1 MSFYSAPSSKFTNG
15 QYNPAYFIGREDEA
29 KLSDV
34 QNTLDLSNDYIKRD
48 GSSIMTGGLMTPE
61 ITIFNNGRIQY
72 SDDTI
77 QSTAYSE
84 FEQLKVSNNTT
95 KLSDISYD
103 ANAETT
109 NIAGSLRVKK
119 ILFID
124 DVNNEQVICFTQND
138 KNKISNIA
146 DIEYDNALLKTTI
159 NNTTRIKNLICDNV
173 NNLKFSDL
181 TIQTTAFSTIEK
193 NLIDTVNTKTA
204 NISAFQIVNAPPITS
219 ITGNCHTNFLK
230 LYDGLGADG
239 GITFP
244 DSTFQKSA
252 FTTAEKNKLS
262 SLDNIIEIYDTDKT
276 NIITDKITFSDTT
289 EQTTA
294 FSTAKNDLL
303 NTVNGKLAY
312 ISNFQLENSP
322 PSTVATGHLDTNF
335 LTLYDGYNTPG
346 RLTFPDLTVQNT
358 AFTNEKNTLITNLNT
373 NIQNISANGN
383 VTQFN
388 NAILVDEI
396 YLNNGGFIDFFD
408 ERQYGA
414 YTTQD
419 KAKVELLAL
428 NSDRLLVNKLTFPD
442 NSFMTSAFTNEKND
456 ILNTVNDKTNNITTY
471 QVSGQANTTVITGN
485 IDTNYIN
492 LYGSDSRIRFPDTT
506 FQNTAFTE
514 SDKTRLRSS
523 ITNPIKSTLNDYTLA
538 VHLPLDNNSFI
549 TDDVSKI
556 LFSITEQGV
565 YMVNGV
571 LSVLDMNSVQRLMF
585 RYRITGNTSPFI
597 GIDFDNGN
605 TDYGN
610 FREPNSWIFMANTAT
625 VINLDISYNYR
636 TNPGSTSYF
645 YYQIFKL
652 L

>member
-103 ANAETT
+103 ANTEIT

-146 DIEYDNALLKTTI
+146 DIEYDNVLLKTTI

-262 SLDNIIEIYDTDKT
+262 SLYNIAEIYDTDKT
-276 NIITDKITFSDTT
+276 NIITDKITFADTT
-289 EQTTA
+289 EQMTSFTNTIKNEFDEIKSDTRNITYVDTEIDPNTTVIQGRLHTNSIKLYLGNIVFTDNSIQSIA
-294 FSTAKNDLL
+294 FTDAKNTLL
-303 NTVNGKLAY
+303 NTLNTKTTN
-312 ISNFQLENSP
+312 ISSYQLPNEPPATVVVGNF
-322 PSTVATGHLDTNF
+322 DTNF
-335 LTLYDGYNTPG
+335 INLVENFNAPG
-346 RLTFPDLTVQNT
+346 RILFPDSTYQFT
-358 AFTNEKNTLITNLNT
+358 AFTNEKNDLLNT
-373 NIQNISANGN
+373 ING
-383 VTQFN
+383 
-388 NAILVDEI
+388 
-396 YLNNGGFIDFFD
+396 
-408 ERQYGA
+408 
-414 YTTQD
+414 
-419 KAKVELLAL
+419 
-428 NSDRLLVNKLTFPD
+428 
-442 NSFMTSAFTNEKND
+442 
-456 ILNTVNDKTNNITTY
+456 KTNNITTPNSMT
-471 QVSGQANTTVITGN
+471 VSGNNLTIPNINVSSITFGSSIQTFPYTTNERNRVIAG
-485 IDTNYIN
+485 
-492 LYGSDSRIRFPDTT
+492 
-506 FQNTAFTE
+506 
-514 SDKTRLRSS
+514 

-538 VHLPLDNNSFI
+538 VNLPLDNNSFI

>member
-124 DVNNEQVICFTQND
+124 DANNEQVICFTQND

-181 TIQTTAFSTIEK
+181 SIQTTAFSTIEK

-230 LYDGLGADG
+230 LYDGFGEDG

-276 NIITDKITFSDTT
+276 NIIIDKITFPDSS

-294 FSTAKNDLL
+294 FSTTKNDLL

-396 YLNNGGFIDFFD
+396 YLNNGGFIDFFG